1 MSETAESLVAA
12 HDELWPEIAGHRFIL
27 AAGTG
32 ELPTETFD
40 RWVVADHWLLV
51 GVRRFL
57 GGLLLAAPDE
67 HARDVLAGAFQPLQ
81 GVLDLFRHEAAVRA
95 LDLDDEPG
103 PVTLGYTA
111 YLLAS
116 LHDGFDVALAA
127 LYATE
132 RARLDAWTAVR
143 ARTDATSP
151 YRHFLDAWSSPAYAA
166 WVAALDD
173 LLGRVAIN
181 GPTGG
186 MYSAFGR
193 VTRFEIDLWDAVHTG
208 EGW

>member
-12 HDELWPEIAGHRFIL
+12 HDELWPEIAGHPFVL
-27 AAGTG
+27 GAARGT
-32 ELPTETFD
+32 LPTESFD
-40 RWVVADHWLLV
+40 RWVVAHHWLV
-51 GVRRFL
+51 AGTRRFL
-57 GGLLLAAPDE
+57 GGLVLGAPDE
-67 HARDVLAGAFQPLQ
+67 YARDVLAGAFEPLH
-81 GVLDLFRHEAAVRA
+81 GVLELFRHEASARA

-116 LHDGFDVALAA
+116 LHDGYDVALAA

-132 RARLDAWTAVR
+132 KARLDAWAAVHGR
-143 ARTDATSP
+143 SGIESP
-151 YRHFLDAWSSPAYAA
+151 YRHFVDAWSSPSYAA

-173 LLGRVAIN
+173 LLGRTAVS
-181 GPTGG
+181 GPTGA

-193 VTRFEIDLWDAVHTG
+193 ITRFEIDLWDAVHTG

>member
-12 HDELWPEIAGHRFIL
+12 HDELWPEIAGHPFL
-27 AAGTG
+27 VAAGAAA
-32 ELPTETFD
+32 LPTETFD

-57 GGLLLAAPDE
+57 GGLVLAAPDE
-67 HARDVLAGAFQPLQ
+67 YARDVLAGAFGPLQ
-81 GVLDLFRHEAAVRA
+81 AVLDVSRHEAGVRA

-111 YLLAS
+111 YLLS
-116 LHDGFDVALAA
+116 TLHDGFDVALAA

-143 ARTDATSP
+143 NRSDATSP
-151 YRHFLDAWSSPAYAA
+151 YRHYLDAWSSPGYAA
-166 WVAALDD
+166 WVAALES
-173 LLGRVAIN
+173 LLGLVAVN
-181 GPTGG
+181 GPTGA